1 MDKLP
6 FGIYD
11 FFAYLS
17 AGAVLLATADYVY
30 ALGLLGLK
38 EVSPVL
44 AVALLVLLYVIG
56 QIVAQFS
63 SLLFEQIILGKF
75 LGRPSTLLL
84 GGAARSR
91 VAGFLFPNYH
101 RALPAN
107 VQARVR
113 EQAHQRNCAAEGEGL
128 FLHAFPLVTANEK
141 LQTRVDIFL
150 NQYGFARNMAFA
162 FLVSALWIA
171 IAHWYGHHV
180 VSLRWAGLAAFSSV
194 SMFYRYLNF
203 FRQYSYELLIRY
215 SELPPATSMASSVGA

>member
-17 AGAVLLATADYVY
+17 SGAVLLAAADYVY
-30 ALGLLGLK
+30 ALGVLDMKDVSAPLG
-38 EVSPVL
+38 
-44 AVALLVLLYVIG
+44 VALLVFLYVIG

-63 SLLFEQIILGKF
+63 SLFFEQICLGRF
-75 LGRPSTLLL
+75 LGHPSALLL
-84 GGAARSR
+84 GGSSRSGMAR
-91 VAGFLFPNYH
+91 FLFPNYH

-113 EQAHQRNCAAEGEGL
+113 EQAQQRNCAAEGEGL
-128 FLHAFPLVTANEK
+128 FLHAFPLVTANDK
-141 LQTRVDIFL
+141 LQARLDIFL

-162 FLVSALWIA
+162 FLVSALGIT
-171 IAHWYGHHV
+171 IAHWYGHHPV
-180 VSLRWAGLAAFSSV
+180 GLRWAALAAFSAV
-194 SMFYRYLNF
+194 SMFYRYLKF

-215 SELPPATSMASSVGA
+215 SELPPASSMASSAGA

>member
-17 AGAVLLATADYVY
+17 SGAVLLATADYVY
-30 ALGLLGLK
+30 ALGLLRMK
-38 EVSPVL
+38 EVSPIL
-44 AVALLVLLYVIG
+44 AVALVVMLYVTG

-63 SLLFEQIILGKF
+63 SLLFEQMCLSKF

-84 GGAARSR
+84 GGSPRSGLVR
-91 VAGFLFPNYH
+91 FLFPNYH

-113 EQAHQRNCAAEGEGL
+113 EQARQRNCAAEGEGL
-128 FLHAFPLVTANEK
+128 FLHAFPLVTANDK
-141 LQTRVDIFL
+141 LQARVDIFL
-150 NQYGFARNMAFA
+150 SQYGFARNMAFA

-171 IAHWYGHHV
+171 IAHWYGHYP
-180 VSLRWAGLAAFSSV
+180 VSLRWATLAAFCAV
-194 SMFYRYLNF
+194 SMFYRYLKF
-203 FRQYSYELLIRY
+203 IRQYSYELLIRY
-215 SELPPATSMASSVGA
+215 SELPPASSMASSVGA